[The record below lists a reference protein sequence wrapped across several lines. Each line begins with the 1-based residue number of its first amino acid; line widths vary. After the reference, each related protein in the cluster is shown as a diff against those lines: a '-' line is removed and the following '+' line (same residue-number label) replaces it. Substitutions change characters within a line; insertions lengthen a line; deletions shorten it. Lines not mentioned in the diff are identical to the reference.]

1 MILFIEIA
9 LTISAWRKGW
19 GGWALL
25 PGGIALV
32 LGALLGL
39 AMGPTATTG
48 DLIVPLLMIDGLA
61 IFALIGMVVKG
72 PEKREEDTPKEALPE
87 PAPTLGK
94 TTYGW

>member
-19 GGWALL
+19 RGWALL
-25 PGGIALV
+25 PGVMALV

-39 AMGPTATTG
+39 AMGTTATRG
-48 DLIVPLLMIDGLA
+48 DLIVPSLMIDGLA

-72 PEKREEDTPKEALPE
+72 PEKREEDTSNKSVSESE
-87 PAPTLGK
+87 PTLGK

>member
-25 PGGIALV
+25 PGVAALAS
-32 LGALLGL
+32 GFLLGL

-48 DLIVPLLMIDGLA
+48 QLLIPSLFIDGAA
-61 IFALIGMVVKG
+61 IFALVHMVRNA
-72 PEKREEDTPKEALPE
+72 PEKREAETHKEALPE
-87 PAPTLGK
+87 EEAPLGRP
-94 TTYGW
+94 TYNW